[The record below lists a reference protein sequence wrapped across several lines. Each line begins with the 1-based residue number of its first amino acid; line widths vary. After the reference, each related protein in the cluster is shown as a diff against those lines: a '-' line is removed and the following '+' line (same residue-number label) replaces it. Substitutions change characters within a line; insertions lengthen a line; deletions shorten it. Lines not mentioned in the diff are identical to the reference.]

1 MMDLWFGT
9 IIICSTVIFVSAA
22 VYAVGVTY
30 LFLKEEFFNDGH

>member
-9 IIICSTVIFVSAA
+9 IIVCSTVIFVSAA

-30 LFLKEEFFNDGH
+30 LFLKEEFLDDT